1 MAVPTF
7 ASATMTAMPIA
18 PSLAPA
24 ILKRPW
30 LTKLVMPIA
39 DWYCN
44 ASGYRQMGLR

>member
-1 MAVPTF
+1 
-7 ASATMTAMPIA
+7 MPIA

-39 DWYCN
+39 NWYTN
-44 ASGYRQMGLR
+44 AAGYRQMGLR